1 MKRVAKKHKSSKKSK
16 SVYSN
21 LYLGI
26 IVGIVASVIIGGS
39 YFLWNK
45 NQREQADHLRP
56 LEVSNL
62 IYCNGEKLDI
72 KVPISEKPVPLVI
85 YVHGGGWQWGSKV
98 GGSAPYF
105 YKLVDKGVAVA
116 SINYHLSGRAKF
128 PSAVKD
134 VQCAVKYLKFHAS
147 QFNIDSRK
155 IILAGQSAGGNLA
168 LVSGMASNTSKFSSE
183 SFREILPDV
192 SGVISIGAIY
202 DLESEALSKN
212 TKTNIKLYLQDD
224 GQAYDASP
232 SSYVKGG
239 TLLPMLIFH
248 GDNDESIPYAEAE
261 NFTKNV
267 QSAGGDANIV
277 LIKNA
282 DHNLWSWFGLD
293 RPNSDSRLKLIEEF
307 IQKVTTE

>member
-1 MKRVAKKHKSSKKSK
+1 MKRVAKKHKGSKKSK

-26 IVGIVASVIIGGS
+26 ILGIVASVIIGGS
-39 YFLWNK
+39 NFLWNK
-45 NQREQADHLRP
+45 NQREHTDHLRP

-62 IYCNGEKLDI
+62 TYCNGEKLDI
-72 KVPISEKPVPLVI
+72 KVPISKKPVPLVI
-85 YVHGGGWQWGSKV
+85 YIHGGGWQWGSKV

-134 VQCAVKYLKFHAS
+134 VQCAVKYLKFHSS
-147 QFNIDSRK
+147 QFNIDSRN

-168 LVSGMASNTSKFSSE
+168 LVSSMASNTGIFASE
-183 SFREILPDV
+183 SFREISPEV
-192 SGVISIGAIY
+192 SGVITIGAIY
-202 DLESEALSKN
+202 DLESKILSKN
-212 TKTNIKLYLQDD
+212 TKQNIDLYLQDSR
-224 GQAYDASP
+224 QASAASP
-232 SSYVKGG
+232 SSYIMQ
-239 TLLPMLIFH
+239 TSLPPMLIFH
-248 GDNDESIPYAEAE
+248 GDNDKSIPYSEAE
-261 NFTKNV
+261 SFAKKMRNV
-267 QSAGGDANIV
+267 GGDVDMV

-293 RPNSDSRLKLIEEF
+293 RPSSDSRLKLVEEF
-307 IQKVTTE
+307 IQKVAVD